1 MTAVE
6 RVTESLAYHG
16 EGPVWD
22 VHRGVI
28 RWVDML
34 AGDVLTTEP
43 GSGQTSR
50 LHVGTV
56 AGAMR
61 PRVGGGLVV
70 GVERGFCLVDVD
82 ESGPQQPV
90 EVWTDTTVRMND
102 GGCDPQGRF
111 YCGSMAYDQARGRG
125 SLYRLDPNGDV
136 RMVLD
141 DVTISNGIAW
151 SHDGASVYYV
161 DTPTQRVD
169 VFDFDADTGELSDR
183 RPVVQVEPE
192 QGAPDGITLDAEGGI
207 WVALFGGGAVRRY
220 SPEGKL
226 DEVIELEPRQVT
238 ACAFGGDGFDE
249 LFITTSRENLPAD
262 ADPAAGSLF
271 RCRPGVTGVA
281 PNEFRG

>member
-1 MTAVE
+1 MTAAE
-6 RVTESLAYHG
+6 QVTESLAYHG

-22 VHRGVI
+22 VHRGAI

-34 AGDVLTTEP
+34 AGDVLTTDLS
-43 GSGQTSR
+43 SGKTSR

-56 AGAMR
+56 AAAMR
-61 PRVGGGLVV
+61 PRSGGGLVV
-70 GVERGFCLVDVD
+70 GVERGFCLVDPD

-136 RMVLD
+136 RTVLD
-141 DVTISNGIAW
+141 NVTISNGIAW
-151 SHDGASVYYV
+151 SHDRASVYYV

-169 VFDFDADTGELSDR
+169 VFDFDADSGEFSGR
-183 RPVVQVEPE
+183 RPAVQVDPE
-192 QGAPDGITLDAEGGI
+192 QGAPDGLTLDAEGGI
-207 WVALFGGGAVRRY
+207 WVALFGGGAVHRY
-220 SPEGKL
+220 SPEGEL
-226 DEVIELEPRQVT
+226 DEVIDLEPRQVT
-238 ACAFGGDGFDE
+238 ACTFGGERFDE

-271 RCRPGVTGVA
+271 HCRPGVTGVP